1 MPFLMGIRVLQV
13 KSGNFCIVK
22 TNQFHEGSLS
32 FLVRLMTLV
41 WFLQILGCALIPEP
55 PVPVKETS
63 RIDPDLMAL
72 MVANQALQNGDF
84 KKALEGYEI
93 LKHSTDDRMAR
104 KARYGIACT
113 HMTLAESPKDV
124 REAITLWNAWSE
136 KAPLYLEDEDPRILW
151 PLLKRKIL
159 PIPKKIRATKE
170 AESEEKKQ
178 LEKLLRAKEEEVKR
192 LNERVKAMENEIQ
205 TILKKQAD
213 YVGIMES
220 EIQTLR
226 DKINSFEAID
236 QKIKE
241 KKKEVSSP

>member
-1 MPFLMGIRVLQV
+1 MSFLMDIRVLQA

-22 TNQFHEGSLS
+22 TNQFHKGSPR

-41 WFLQILGCALIPEP
+41 WFLQILGCALIPKPSVMVE
-55 PVPVKETS
+55 ETT

-72 MVANQALQNGDF
+72 MVSNQALQNGDF
-84 KKALEGYEI
+84 KKTLEGYEI
-93 LKHSTDDRMAR
+93 LKHSTDDRIAR

-113 HMTLAESPKDV
+113 HLSLAESPKDV
-124 REAITLWNAWSE
+124 REAIMLWNAWSE
-136 KAPLYLEDEDPRILW
+136 QAPPYLEDEDPRILW
-151 PLLKRKIL
+151 LLLKQKIL
-159 PIPKKIRATKE
+159 PKPKKIRVTKE
-170 AESEEKKQ
+170 AESEEKRQ
-178 LEKLLRAKEEEVKR
+178 LENLLRAKEEEVQRLNKR
-192 LNERVKAMENEIQ
+192 LKAMENEIQ

>member
-13 KSGNFCIVK
+13 KSGNFCIIK
-22 TNQFHEGSLS
+22 TNRFHKGSLS
-32 FLVRLMTLV
+32 FLLRLMTLI
-41 WFLQILGCALIPEP
+41 WFLQILGCAMILEP
-55 PVPVKETS
+55 PVTVKETS

-93 LKHSTDDRMAR
+93 LKHSTDDRIAR

-113 HMTLAESPKDV
+113 HLSLAESPKDV
-124 REAITLWNAWSE
+124 REAIMLWNAWSE
-136 KAPLYLEDEDPRILW
+136 QAPPYLEDEDPRILW
-151 PLLKRKIL
+151 LLLKQKIL
-159 PIPKKIRATKE
+159 PKPKKIRATKE
-170 AESEEKKQ
+170 AESEEKRQ
-178 LEKLLRAKEEEVKR
+178 LEKLLRAKEEEVQRLNKR
-192 LNERVKAMENEIQ
+192 LKAMENEIQ